1 MSSSPLSPNAPHL
14 LSTGLTVEETRATIS
29 GLVDQLLHTGVVA
42 ETESV
47 LLDQGLNRV
56 LASDVLSPID
66 VPAADNSAMDG
77 FAFRGTEIN
86 SAPVTQL
93 MVVGTVFAGTPFTGS
108 LAAGQCLKIMT
119 GALMPSQCDTVI
131 PQEMTQTLPLAADG
145 IERIQFESK
154 AVSSGENRRLRG
166 EDLAQGSVA
175 IAAGRILR
183 PSDLGLAASLGIS
196 TLTVKR
202 KLRVAILSSGN
213 ELRPLGSE
221 LDSGSIYDSNR
232 YSLMGLLNRLALE
245 VIDCGIIQ
253 DDPLALKN
261 AFSQAA
267 LTADVIISSG
277 GVSVGEADFT
287 KQVMQE
293 LGDVGFWKIA
303 MRPGRPMAF
312 GSLKPVPNQH
322 PPRSTL
328 FFGLPGNP
336 VAVMVTFYQFVQSAL
351 LQLSGAT
358 QLRPPLTQAIAS
370 AAIRKKPGRTEY
382 QRGILEIGPDGRAQ
396 VRVTGSQGAGILRSM
411 SEANCFIVLGHE
423 QGNIAAGDL
432 VNVVLFE
439 GLL

>member
-14 LSTGLTVEETRATIS
+14 LSTGLTVEETRAAIS
-29 GLVDQLLHTGVVA
+29 DLVDQLLRTGVVA

-47 LLDQGLNRV
+47 ALDQGLNRV

-77 FAFRGTEIN
+77 FAFRGTEL
-86 SAPVTQL
+86 SSGPLTQL

-119 GALMPSQCDTVI
+119 GALMPNQCDTVI
-131 PQEMTQTLPLAADG
+131 PQEMTQKPPLAADG
-145 IERIQFESK
+145 IERIQFESS
-154 AVSSGENRRLRG
+154 AVSTGENRRLRG

-175 IAAGRILR
+175 IAAGRMLR
-183 PSDLGLAASLGIS
+183 PSDLGLAASLGIN

-213 ELRPLGSE
+213 ELRPLGAA

-232 YSLMGLLNRLALE
+232 YSLMGLLNRLGLD
-245 VIDCGIIQ
+245 VLDCGIIQ
-253 DDPLALKN
+253 DDPLALKT
-261 AFSQAA
+261 AFTKAA

-303 MRPGRPMAF
+303 MRPGRPMAY
-312 GSLKPVPNQH
+312 GILKPVPNQH

-396 VRVTGSQGAGILRSM
+396 VRITGSQGAGILRSM

>member
-1 MSSSPLSPNAPHL
+1 MSTSPLSPNAPHL
-14 LSTGLTVEETRATIS
+14 LNTGLTVEETRAAIS
-29 GLVDQLLHTGVVA
+29 SLVDQLLESGAVA

-47 LLDQGLNRV
+47 SLDQGLNRI

-77 FAFRGTEIN
+77 FAFRGAEL
-86 SAPVTQL
+86 SKAPLTQL

-119 GALMPSQCDTVI
+119 GALMPAQCDTVI
-131 PQEMTQTLPLAADG
+131 PQEMTQQLPLAGNG
-145 IERIQFESK
+145 IERIQFESG

-183 PSDLGLAASLGIS
+183 PSDLGLAASLGINK
-196 TLTVKR
+196 LTVKR

-213 ELRPLGSE
+213 ELRPLGAP

-232 YSLMGLLNRLALE
+232 YSLMGLLNRLDLD
-245 VIDCGIIQ
+245 VLDCGIIQ
-253 DDPLALKN
+253 DDPIALKT
-261 AFSQAA
+261 AFSKAA
-267 LTADVIISSG
+267 STADVIISSG

-293 LGDVGFWKIA
+293 LGDIGFWKIA

-312 GSLKPVPNQH
+312 GILKPVPNQT
-322 PPRSTL
+322 PPRTTL

-370 AAIRKKPGRTEY
+370 VAIRKKPGRTEY
-382 QRGILEIGPDGRAQ
+382 QRGILEIGPDGKAQ